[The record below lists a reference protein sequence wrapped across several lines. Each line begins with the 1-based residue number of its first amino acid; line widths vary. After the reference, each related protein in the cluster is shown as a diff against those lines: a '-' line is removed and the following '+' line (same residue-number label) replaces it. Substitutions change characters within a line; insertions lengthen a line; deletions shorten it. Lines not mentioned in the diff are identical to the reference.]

1 MDKDRDRGDKRG
13 IGGIWDTVEQ
23 NQGLDQLDCWLPL
36 LVEKCLVDLLV
47 APPHLR
53 SNHRSRIQCNHSNL
67 DHLI

>member
-1 MDKDRDRGDKRG
+1 MDKDKGDRDNRE
-13 IGGIWDTVEQ
+13 IVGIWDTVEQ
-23 NQGLDQLDCWLPL
+23 NQGLDQLVCWLLL